1 MQNINILPTAITPL
15 AKFETTGNFILR
27 GRSIV
32 PDAFCFYQPIVEW
45 VKQQIISFVKF
56 EINIDYYNTASSKM
70 LFDILKAIDT
80 NDNILKFDVIWHF
93 EEDDEDTLEHG
104 QLLAERLSKARFIY
118 KELIDIQ

>member
-1 MQNINILPTAITPL
+1 MQNIEILPTAITPL
-15 AKFETTGNFILR
+15 ANFETTGNFILQ

-32 PDAFCFYQPIVEW
+32 PDAFSFYQPIVDW
-45 VKQQIISFVKF
+45 VRQQKLSFVRF

-70 LFDILKAIDT
+70 LFDLLKAIDT
-80 NDNILKFDVIWHF
+80 NDTVSKFDVIWHF

-104 QLLAERLSKARFIY
+104 QLLAEKLSKARFIY